1 MFECNFNKDEG
12 RQSPNFLNLQKGQI
26 YYNTPNNEILYIY
39 NTRIQKTL
47 IKLENI
53 YEMYTVC
60 LYFDVYVR
68 TYL

>member
-39 NTRIQKTL
+39 NTR
-47 IKLENI
+47 ENI

>member
-12 RQSPNFLNLQKGQI
+12 RQSPNFLNLQKDQI

-39 NTRIQKTL
+39 NTR
-47 IKLENI
+47 ENI